1 MGVTEGSSVRA
12 DETPENGPVSRRAN
26 TNQLSESDL
35 LSHAGETVFAR
46 GEDYVRYVHGLRLRD
61 RHAQATIQARNVY
74 QVELDWSEPD
84 LDSSCTCPHFDQG
97 FFCKHL
103 VALGLAVIDTQVA
116 PASVAPSDGGVDI
129 YLEGLDAHALR
140 ALVRELVSRNRTAE
154 RLVEF
159 RAAAS
164 GAGSNDVAK
173 DLVATVNEALR
184 ARGFVDYNRSFDV
197 AKDAQEVL
205 DELENYLDS
214 GAADAVRPAL
224 LRALT
229 RLRRI
234 TQAADDSSGMLG
246 ETCQRAADLHA
257 RSCREGKPE
266 GARLARWLAK
276 FRDESPGWPIV
287 TLSDYAPAFDERSL
301 TVYREAVARLDDEY
315 AATDRWKRFEVDRM
329 RLELADHDG
338 DVDRAI
344 EILTA
349 GEHPSFGAVIDR
361 LRASG
366 RDSEVIDWMDRA
378 VAADHVSGHMA
389 GQGHDYWLDPAD
401 VADVYLAAERSG
413 DALAVLR
420 REFSRRP
427 NASTFSTLVSYAAQL
442 GRQDEERDWAIA
454 EARRLAATPHSNG
467 AVLVDIALSE
477 GDLEAAWAAA
487 DEFGPGHMWKQL
499 AAVSSETR
507 PRATADLYRREI
519 ERNLVQA
526 NTKVYAQIAEDLR
539 TMRDLLSKAGDEADF
554 AAFVSEVRET
564 YHRRPSLMA
573 ALDRKGL

>member
-1 MGVTEGSSVRA
+1 
-12 DETPENGPVSRRAN
+12 VSRRAN
-26 TNQLSESDL
+26 PTQLSVADL
-35 LSHAGETVFAR
+35 LSHAGEAVFAR
-46 GEDYVRYVHGLRLRD
+46 GEDYVRYVHGLRVRD
-61 RHAQATIQARNVY
+61 RHAQGTIQARNVY
-74 QVELDWSEPD
+74 QVELDWSQSD
-84 LDSSCTCPHFDQG
+84 LASSCTCPHFDQG
-97 FFCKHL
+97 LFCKHL
-103 VALGLAVIDTQVA
+103 VALGLAIIDEEVA
-116 PASVAPSDGGVDI
+116 PATTARPEGGVDS
-129 YLEGLDAHALR
+129 YLEGLDAQALR
-140 ALVRELVSRNRTAE
+140 ALVRELVSRDRKAE

-164 GAGSNDVAK
+164 GADSDDVAK

-184 ARGFVDYNRSFDV
+184 ARGFVDYRRSFDV
-197 AKDAQEVL
+197 AKDAEELL
-205 DELENYLDS
+205 DELESFLDA
-214 GAADAVRPAL
+214 GADAVRPAL

-234 TQAADDSSGMLG
+234 TETADDSSGVLG
-246 ETCQRAADLHA
+246 AACQRAADLHA

-266 GARLARWLAK
+266 GRRLARWLAK

-287 TLSDYAPAFDERSL
+287 TLSHYAPAFDERSL
-301 TVYREAVARLDDEY
+301 TVYRKAVAGLDEKY

-361 LRASG
+361 LRAAG

-389 GQGHDYWLDPAD
+389 GQGHDYWLDPTD
-401 VADVYLAAERSG
+401 VAEVYLAAERSG
-413 DALAVLR
+413 DAIDVLR
-420 REFSRRP
+420 RAFSRRP
-427 NASTFSTLVSYAAQL
+427 NASTFSELVSYAARL
-442 GRQDEERDWAIA
+442 DRRDDERDWAIA
-454 EARRLAATPHSNG
+454 EATRLAATPPSNG

-477 GDLEAAWAAA
+477 NDPEAAWAAS

-499 AAVSSETR
+499 ASVSSEAR
-507 PRATADLYRREI
+507 PRAAADLYRREV

-526 NTKVYAQIAEDLR
+526 NTKVYAQIAEDLC
-539 TMRDLLSKAGDEADF
+539 TMRDLMSKAGDEADF

>member
-1 MGVTEGSSVRA
+1 
-12 DETPENGPVSRRAN
+12 VSRRAN
-26 TNQLSESDL
+26 PRQLSEADL
-35 LSHAGETVFAR
+35 LSHAGEAVFAR
-46 GEDYVRYVHGLRLRD
+46 GEDYVRYVHGLRVRG
-61 RHAQATIQARNVY
+61 RHAQGTIQARNVY
-74 QVELDWSEPD
+74 QVELDWSESD
-84 LDSSCTCPHFDQG
+84 LASSCTCPHFDQG

-103 VALGLAVIDTQVA
+103 VALGLAVIDEEVA
-116 PASVAPSDGGVDI
+116 PATTAPLEGGVDS

-140 ALVRELVSRNRTAE
+140 ALVRELVARDRKAE

-159 RAAAS
+159 RAAAF
-164 GAGSNDVAK
+164 GAGSDVVAK

-184 ARGFVDYNRSFDV
+184 ARGFVDYRRSFDV

-205 DELENYLDS
+205 DELESYLDS
-214 GAADAVRPAL
+214 GASDAVRPAL

-229 RLRRI
+229 RLRRV
-234 TQAADDSSGMLG
+234 TETADDSSGVLG
-246 ETCQRAADLHA
+246 EACQRAADLHA

-266 GARLARWLAK
+266 GVRLARWLAK

-329 RLELADHDG
+329 LLELADHEG

-349 GEHPSFGAVIDR
+349 GEHPGFGAVIDR

-366 RDSEVIDWMDRA
+366 RDSEIIDWMDQA
-378 VAADHVSGHMA
+378 VAADHVSGHLA
-389 GQGHDYWLDPAD
+389 RQGHDYWLDPAD

-427 NASTFSTLVSYAAQL
+427 NASTYSTLVSYAARL
-442 GRQDEERDWAIA
+442 GRHDEEREWAIA
-454 EARRLAATPHSNG
+454 ESRRLAATPHSNG

-477 GDLEAAWAAA
+477 GDLEAAWAAS

-499 AAVSSETR
+499 ASVSSDAR
-507 PRATADLYRREI
+507 PRAAADLFRMEV
-519 ERNLVQA
+519 ERNLVRA
-526 NTKVYAQIAEDLR
+526 NTKLYAKIAEDLR
-539 TMRDLLSKAGDEADF
+539 TMRDLMSKAGDEADF
-554 AAFVSEVRET
+554 AAFVSELRET
-564 YHRRPSLMA
+564 YRRRPSLMA

>member
-1 MGVTEGSSVRA
+1 V
-12 DETPENGPVSRRAN
+12 NRRAN
-26 TNQLSESDL
+26 STQLSEADL
-35 LSHAGETVFAR
+35 LSHAGEAVFAR
-46 GEDYVRYVHGLRLRD
+46 GEDYVRYVHGMRVRG
-61 RHAQATIQARNVY
+61 RHAQGTIQARNVY
-74 QVELDWSEPD
+74 QVELDWSYPD
-84 LDSSCTCPHFDQG
+84 LASSCTCPHFDQG

-103 VALGLAVIDTQVA
+103 VALGLAVIDAQVA
-116 PASVAPSDGGVDI
+116 PGTSAPPEGGVDS
-129 YLEGLDAHALR
+129 YLEGLDARALR
-140 ALVRELVSRNRTAE
+140 ALVRELVSRDRKAE

-164 GAGSNDVAK
+164 GADSDDVAK

-184 ARGFVDYNRSFDV
+184 ARGFVDYGRSFDV
-197 AKDAQEVL
+197 AKDAEELL
-205 DELENYLDS
+205 DELESFLDA

-234 TQAADDSSGMLG
+234 TETADDSSGVLG
-246 ETCQRAADLHA
+246 AACQRAANLHA

-266 GARLARWLAK
+266 GRRLARWLAK

-287 TLSDYAPAFDERSL
+287 TLSHYAPAFDERSL
-301 TVYREAVARLDDEY
+301 TVYRKAVAGLDEKY
-315 AATDRWKRFEVDRM
+315 ATTDRWKRFEVDRM

-361 LRASG
+361 LRGAG
-366 RDSEVIDWMDRA
+366 RDSEVVDWMDRA
-378 VAADHVSGHMA
+378 VAADHVSGQMG

-401 VADVYLAAERSG
+401 VAEVYLAAERSG
-413 DALAVLR
+413 DAIAVLR
-420 REFSRRP
+420 RAFSRRP
-427 NASTFSTLVSYAAQL
+427 NASTFSELVSYAARL
-442 GRQDEERDWAIA
+442 DRRDEEREWAIA
-454 EARRLAATPHSNG
+454 ESRRLAATPHSNG

-477 GDLEAAWAAA
+477 GDLEAAWAAS

-499 AAVSSETR
+499 ASVSSEAR
-507 PRATADLYRREI
+507 PRAAADLYRREV

-539 TMRDLLSKAGDEADF
+539 TMRDLMSKAGDEADF
-554 AAFVSEVRET
+554 AAFVSEIRET
-564 YHRRPSLMA
+564 YRRRPSLMA

>member
-1 MGVTEGSSVRA
+1 LM
-12 DETPENGPVSRRAN
+12 
-26 TNQLSESDL
+26 
-35 LSHAGETVFAR
+35 
-46 GEDYVRYVHGLRLRD
+46 
-61 RHAQATIQARNVY
+61 
-74 QVELDWSEPD
+74 
-84 LDSSCTCPHFDQG
+84 
-97 FFCKHL
+97 
-103 VALGLAVIDTQVA
+103 
-116 PASVAPSDGGVDI
+116 
-129 YLEGLDAHALR
+129 
-140 ALVRELVSRNRTAE
+140 
-154 RLVEF
+154 
-159 RAAAS
+159 
-164 GAGSNDVAK
+164 
-173 DLVATVNEALR
+173 
-184 ARGFVDYNRSFDV
+184 
-197 AKDAQEVL
+197 
-205 DELENYLDS
+205 
-214 GAADAVRPAL
+214 
-224 LRALT
+224 RALT

-234 TQAADDSSGMLG
+234 TETADDSSGVLG
-246 ETCQRAADLHA
+246 EACQRAADLHA

-266 GARLARWLAK
+266 GRRLARWLAK

-287 TLSDYAPAFDERSL
+287 TLSHYAPAFDERSL
-301 TVYREAVARLDDEY
+301 TVYRKAVAGLDEKY

-361 LRASG
+361 LRAAG

-389 GQGHDYWLDPAD
+389 GQGHDYWLDPTD
-401 VADVYLAAERSG
+401 VAEVYLAAERSG
-413 DALAVLR
+413 DAIAVLR
-420 REFSRRP
+420 RAFSRRP
-427 NASTFSTLVSYAAQL
+427 NASTFSELVSYAARL
-442 GRQDEERDWAIA
+442 DRRDDERDWAIA
-454 EARRLAATPHSNG
+454 EATRLAATPPSNG

-477 GDLEAAWAAA
+477 NDPEAAWAAS

-499 AAVSSETR
+499 ASVSSEAR
-507 PRATADLYRREI
+507 PRAAADLYRREV

-539 TMRDLLSKAGDEADF
+539 TMRDLMSKAGDEADF